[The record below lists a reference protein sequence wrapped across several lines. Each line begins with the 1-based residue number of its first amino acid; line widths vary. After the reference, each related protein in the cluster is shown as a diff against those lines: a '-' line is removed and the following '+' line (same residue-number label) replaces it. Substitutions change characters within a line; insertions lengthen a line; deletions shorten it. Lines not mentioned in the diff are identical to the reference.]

1 MPKSVEV
8 PSTTKAEGVDSSTTK
23 DAIILIV
30 DDEISHLE
38 SLKLLFERAHLQS
51 KTGPEYR
58 FRVHTASSGPLALE
72 IIRKYPI
79 DIILTDLMM
88 PQMTGRDL
96 LKATRALGMDAD
108 VIVMTAFGTVENAVE
123 AMRDGAYDFIQKP
136 FKSALVMR
144 VVERCIERRLLK
156 AENLLLRKTIVEL
169 EPSNVRDK
177 PIVGRSPAMLEMME
191 TVRQAADS
199 TASVLIYGESGTGKE
214 LIARALH
221 EFSPRMD
228 KALVTLNCAALP
240 ESILEAELFG
250 YEKGAFTGANEK
262 KLGRIDRANGG
273 TLFLDE
279 IGELSAQVQVKLL
292 RVLQEGEFDRVGG
305 TEPIK
310 VDFRLVV
317 ATNRNLETMIE
328 DGLFREDLYYRLNV
342 IAVHVPPMR
351 ERPEDIPLLV
361 DHFIRRY
368 SRKNKRAIT
377 GASDEALKAFQ
388 EYDWPGNVREIENV
402 IERAVVLTRNT
413 TIQVDDLP
421 KPLLRKSDDVPCS
434 IRRDGENVMIPIG
447 SKLADVEQAMIH
459 ETLKKTGGD
468 KSLAAQLLGIA
479 ARTIYRKLEM
489 QRDE

>member
-1 MPKSVEV
+1 
-8 PSTTKAEGVDSSTTK
+8 
-23 DAIILIV
+23 
-30 DDEISHLE
+30 
-38 SLKLLFERAHLQS
+38 
-51 KTGPEYR
+51 
-58 FRVHTASSGPLALE
+58 
-72 IIRKYPI
+72 
-79 DIILTDLMM
+79 
-88 PQMTGRDL
+88 
-96 LKATRALGMDAD
+96 
-108 VIVMTAFGTVENAVE
+108 
-123 AMRDGAYDFIQKP
+123 
-136 FKSALVMR
+136 
-144 VVERCIERRLLK
+144 
-156 AENLLLRKTIVEL
+156 
-169 EPSNVRDK
+169 
-177 PIVGRSPAMLEMME
+177 
-191 TVRQAADS
+191 
-199 TASVLIYGESGTGKE
+199 
-214 LIARALH
+214 
-221 EFSPRMD
+221 MD